1 MNRHLFSLSPS
12 EKGCGAVKERF
23 TGETGR
29 YEAADAASGW
39 ANVYLAHH
47 TDASACCQ
55 PHYST
60 GNPQAASRNFFKDKA
75 LSLLNI

>member
-1 MNRHLFSLSPS
+1 
-12 EKGCGAVKERF
+12 KGGGAVKERS

-29 YEAADAASGW
+29 YEAADATSRW
-39 ANVYLAHH
+39 ANVYLAHRTD

-60 GNPQAASRNFFKDKA
+60 
-75 LSLLNI
+75 